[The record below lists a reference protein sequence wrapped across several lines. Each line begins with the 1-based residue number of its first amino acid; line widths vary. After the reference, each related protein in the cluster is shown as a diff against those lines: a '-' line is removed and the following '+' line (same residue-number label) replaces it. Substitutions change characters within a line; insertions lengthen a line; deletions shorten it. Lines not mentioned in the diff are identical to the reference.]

1 MKDTRPTPAPTQLA
15 RWQPWRLKGI
25 GVLRIV
31 FGLAWAVDAWFK
43 WQPDFVRGFT
53 HYLTGARQGQPA
65 WVKGWIGF
73 WVDIVKVNPHLFAYI
88 VAVAETAVAIA
99 LLLGAFSNLTYLVG
113 SLLTLVIWTTAE
125 GFGGPYVAGST
136 DIGGAIIYVIVFGGL
151 FLSAAGL
158 YLGLDRRLTPRLGRW
173 GFLASRV

>member
-31 FGLAWAVDAWFK
+31 FGLAWAVDACFK

-53 HYLTGARQGQPA
+53 HYLTGSRQGQPA
-65 WVKGWIGF
+65 WVKGRIGF

-88 VAVAETAVAIA
+88 VAVAETAVAIG
-99 LLLGAFSNLTYLVG
+99 LLLGAFSNIVDALREAGPDRVLMPTGVWDLAA
-113 SLLTLVIWTTAE
+113 LAE
-125 GFGGPYVAGST
+125 GEALMFAREVVAQLFDRLRVSVVWNPTPGSRWS
-136 DIGGAIIYVIVFGGL
+136 GA
-151 FLSAAGL
+151 
-158 YLGLDRRLTPRLGRW
+158 
-173 GFLASRV
+173 

>member
-1 MKDTRPTPAPTQLA
+1 MEFGP
-15 RWQPWRLKGI
+15 WQPWRLKGI
-25 GVLRIV
+25 GLLRIV

-43 WQPDFVRGFT
+43 WQPAFVNGFT
-53 HYLTGARQGQPA
+53 SYLSGAKEGQPA
-65 WVKGWIGF
+65 WVKDWIGF
-73 WVDIVKVNPHLFAYI
+73 WIDIVKVNPRLLAYI
-88 VAVAETAVAIA
+88 VAVAETAVAIG
-99 LLLGAFSNLTYLVG
+99 LLLGVFSNFTYLVG

-136 DIGGAIIYVIVFGGL
+136 DIGGAIIYVIVFGCL

-158 YLGLDRRLTPRLGRW
+158 YLGLDRRLTPKLGRW